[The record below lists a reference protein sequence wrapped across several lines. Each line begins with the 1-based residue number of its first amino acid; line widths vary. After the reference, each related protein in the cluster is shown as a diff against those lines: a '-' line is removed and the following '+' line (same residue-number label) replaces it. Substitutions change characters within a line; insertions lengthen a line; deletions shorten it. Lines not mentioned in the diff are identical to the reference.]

1 MGDRD
6 REAADES
13 SESTRIQLDTHTPW
27 LRCMN
32 PPIVAPTNLPL
43 PLAVSDSLAVSQVM
57 QLIHG
62 FYCNIAALST
72 KNFQAVAQNEAYG
85 RHQYLRL
92 SRDRLDCDES
102 AEDERRKQESA
113 RTGKRQGTKRRR
125 EKGMSLL
132 VVIPAPMAG
141 SGCGSNCKILQEAG
155 MYQRGLAIDGG
166 DAGRVCGVFRGRHRA
181 CARIRRRCRPGRYCR
196 RRRRNSLF
204 RHRSVP

>member
-102 AEDERRKQESA
+102 AEDQRRIHESA
-113 RTGKRQGTKRRR
+113 RSGKRQGTKRRR
-125 EKGMSLL
+125 QQGMWLL
-132 VVIPAPMAG
+132 VVIPAPVW
-141 SGCGSNCKILQEAG
+141 
-155 MYQRGLAIDGG
+155 GLACGG
-166 DAGRVCGVFRGRHRA
+166 DLRV
-181 CARIRRRCRPGRYCR
+181 
-196 RRRRNSLF
+196 
-204 RHRSVP
+204 

>member
-43 PLAVSDSLAVSQVM
+43 PLAVSDSIAVSQVM

-62 FYCNIAALST
+62 LSCNIAALST

-85 RHQYLRL
+85 RPQSLRL

-102 AEDERRKQESA
+102 AEDQRRIHESA

-141 SGCGSNCKILQEAG
+141 SGCGSHCKILREAG
-155 MYQRGLAIDGG
+155 VCQRGLAVDGRYAWRG
-166 DAGRVCGVFRGRHRA
+166 CRVFRGRA
-181 CARIRRRCRPGRYCR
+181 
-196 RRRRNSLF
+196 
-204 RHRSVP
+204 